1 MRSPPGLQS
10 FLGSAQES
18 DEGCI
23 LGGFLKNDVF
33 GSPGMLHTRFR
44 RNWAELAALL
54 WKWSAE
60 GERKESV
67 A

>member
-1 MRSPPGLQS
+1 MNN
-10 FLGSAQES
+10 GSAQES

-23 LGGFLKNDVF
+23 FGGFLKNDVF
-33 GSPGMLHTRFR
+33 GSPGILNTRFR

-60 GERKESV
+60 DERE
-67 A
+67 

>member
-1 MRSPPGLQS
+1 M
-10 FLGSAQES
+10 GSAQES

-23 LGGFLKNDVF
+23 FGGFLKNDVF
-33 GSPGMLHTRFR
+33 GSPGMLNTRFL

-60 GERKESV
+60 DERE
-67 A
+67 